1 MSGVEIRELECFL
14 VLSEELHFGRA
25 AERLYVSQ
33 SRVSQLL
40 GALERRIG
48 GRLLERTSRRVSLT
62 PLGERFLTELRP
74 AYEALRTAVDDARA
88 QARGGLEG
96 TLRVGFLGSADERV
110 MDAIGTFHE
119 RHPRCAVALVEIP
132 LADPFGA
139 VRRGDV
145 DAAIVCLPVTEPDLA
160 VGAVFSQQPQLLA
173 VPLRH
178 PFAARP
184 TLSAEELAD
193 CRLIGLRS
201 PAPRYWRE
209 FMTPTTTPGGRP
221 IAPGPLVCT
230 LQEGLTAV
238 AAGLGTMLLCAPT
251 ATHQGRRDVVFVPVT
266 GLPESALALIWP
278 HSRETAQHRAL
289 NQAIADGAST
299 PPATPTTAAPGPG
312 PAAGSPA
319 PRLSNSLPRP
329 APASTTPRTGPA
341 ATAPHRS
348 TSVAPGPGPGASPH
362 KDAGTS
368 AGADRSAGTAPER
381 RVPHT
386 L

>member
-62 PLGERFLTELRP
+62 PLGEGFLSELRP
-74 AYEALRTAVDDARA
+74 SYEALRATVERARA
-88 QARGGLEG
+88 SARGGLEG

-110 MDAIGTFHE
+110 MGALSAFRE
-119 RHPRCAVALVEIP
+119 RHPHCEVAPVEIP

-145 DAAIVCLPVTEPDLA
+145 DAAIVCLPVAEPDL
-160 VGAVFSQQPQLLA
+160 VIGSVFSRQPQLLA
-173 VPLRH
+173 VPLGH
-178 PFAARP
+178 PLAGRA
-184 TLSAEELAD
+184 TLGAEELAD
-193 CRLIGLRS
+193 CRLIGLRG

-209 FMTPTTTPGGRP
+209 FMAPTTTPSGRP
-221 IAPGPLVCT
+221 VAPGPQVRT

-251 ATHQGRRDVVFVPVT
+251 ATHQNRRDIAFVPVT
-266 GLPESALALIWP
+266 GLPPSALALIWP
-278 HSRETAQHRAL
+278 HSRESARHRAL
-289 NQAIADGAST
+289 SQLMTDQLVTPVGA
-299 PPATPTTAAPGPG
+299 
-312 PAAGSPA
+312 
-319 PRLSNSLPRP
+319 
-329 APASTTPRTGPA
+329 
-341 ATAPHRS
+341 
-348 TSVAPGPGPGASPH
+348 
-362 KDAGTS
+362 
-368 AGADRSAGTAPER
+368 
-381 RVPHT
+381 
-386 L
+386 